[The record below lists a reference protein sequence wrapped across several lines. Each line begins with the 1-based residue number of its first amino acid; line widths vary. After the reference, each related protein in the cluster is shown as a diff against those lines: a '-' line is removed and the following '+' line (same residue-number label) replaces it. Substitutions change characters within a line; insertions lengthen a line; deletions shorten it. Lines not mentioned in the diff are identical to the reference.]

1 MKSNSITIGLVAI
14 VMLFLYTACGGSETE
29 TVDIQFDP
37 ETMPSMNTDSVTTLI
52 SDSGITRYKL
62 EADNWQVFDKAKE
75 PFWYFPR
82 GIYLER
88 FDSLF
93 QVEAKI
99 LADSAWN
106 YTDKKLWRLKGN
118 VDIRNMEGEM
128 FLSDEL
134 FWDQKSQRVYSDKY
148 IQIKR
153 GDTELKGY
161 GFESNQ
167 AMTEYR
173 IFRPHD
179 GRIPFKEE
187 PVDSEM
193 EQSIELK
200 PEVSVKPDIQNPAK
214 LKIDIIDKAVEPDS
228 MKMIDE

>member
-1 MKSNSITIGLVAI
+1 
-14 VMLFLYTACGGSETE
+14 MLFLYGACSSNDKEL
-29 TVDIQFDP
+29 VDINYDP
-37 ETMPSMNTDSVTTLI
+37 ETTPSMNTDSVITLI

-62 EADNWQVFDKAKE
+62 ETENWQVFDKAKD
-75 PFWYFPR
+75 PYWYFPK

-93 QVEAKI
+93 QVEATI

-106 YTDKKLWRLKGN
+106 YTDKQLWRLKGN

-134 FWDQKSQRVYSDKY
+134 FWDQKNEKVYSDKY
-148 IQIKR
+148 IEIKQ
-153 GDTELKGY
+153 DETELKGY

-167 AMTEYR
+167 EMTEYR

-179 GRIPFKEE
+179 GRIPFREE
-187 PVDSEM
+187 DE
-193 EQSIELK
+193 SIESL
-200 PEVSVKPDIQNPAK
+200 ESDTLITIGSDT
-214 LKIDIIDKAVEPDS
+214 LIES
-228 MKMIDE
+228 DE

>member
-1 MKSNSITIGLVAI
+1 MKLNSITIVLVTI
-14 VMLFLYTACGGSETE
+14 VMLFFYTACGEKDEDLVKVNSDFET
-29 TVDIQFDP
+29 T
-37 ETMPSMNTDSVTTLI
+37 PSMITDSVTTLI
-52 SDSGITRYKL
+52 SDSGITRFKL
-62 EADNWQVFDKAKE
+62 VADIWEVYDKAE
-75 PFWYFPR
+75 DPFWYFPE

-106 YTDKKLWRLKGN
+106 YTEKKLWRLKGN
-118 VDIRNMEGEM
+118 VDIRNMVGEK

-134 FWDQKSQRVYSDKY
+134 FWDQQKQTVYSDKF
-148 IQIKR
+148 IEIKR
-153 GDTELKGY
+153 GETELKGY

-179 GRIPFKEE
+179 GKIPFKEGMGE
-187 PVDSEM
+187 EDEEM
-193 EQSIELK
+193 EEIDVEIETIK
-200 PEVSVKPDIQNPAK
+200 E
-214 LKIDIIDKAVEPDS
+214 
-228 MKMIDE
+228 IDE

>member
-1 MKSNSITIGLVAI
+1 MKLNSIPVGLVAI
-14 VMLFLYTACGGSETE
+14 VMLFFYTACGSKETE

-37 ETMPSMNTDSVTTLI
+37 EITPTMTTDSVTALI

-62 EADNWQVFDKAKE
+62 VADIWEVFDKAAD
-75 PFWYFPR
+75 PFWYFPER
-82 GIYLER
+82 IYLER

-99 LADSAWN
+99 LADTAWN
-106 YTDKKLWRLKGN
+106 YTDKSLWRLKGN

-134 FWDQKSQRVYSDKY
+134 FWDQKEQRVYSDKY

-167 AMTEYR
+167 QMTEYR

-179 GRIPFKEE
+179 GKIPFKEDVDE
-187 PVDSEM
+187 PLEDDEPLKSEQPIKAA
-193 EQSIELK
+193 EPKPISIT
-200 PEVSVKPDIQNPAK
+200 
-214 LKIDIIDKAVEPDS
+214 
-228 MKMIDE
+228 DE

>member
-1 MKSNSITIGLVAI
+1 MKNSFKIKSNSITIVLVAI
-14 VMLFLYTACGGSETE
+14 VVLFFYTACGNTEAETI
-29 TVDIQFDP
+29 DLQFDP

-62 EADNWQVFDKAKE
+62 VADNWQVFDKAAE
-75 PFWYFPR
+75 PFWYFPE

-106 YTDKKLWRLKGN
+106 YTEKRLWRLKGN
-118 VDIRNMEGEM
+118 VDIRNMEGEK

-134 FWDQKSQRVYSDKY
+134 FWDQKEQKVYSDKY
-148 IQIKR
+148 IEIKR

-179 GRIPFKEE
+179 GKIPFKEDVEE
-187 PVDSEM
+187 PLDDQQEVD
-193 EQSIELK
+193 
-200 PEVSVKPDIQNPAK
+200 
-214 LKIDIIDKAVEPDS
+214 AVEPES
-228 MKMIDE
+228 ISIADE

>member
-1 MKSNSITIGLVAI
+1 
-14 VMLFLYTACGGSETE
+14 MLFFYTACNSKDKDL
-29 TVDIQFDP
+29 VDIQFDP
-37 ETMPSMNTDSVTTLI
+37 ELIPSMNTDSVTTLI
-52 SDSGITRYKL
+52 SDSGVTRYKL
-62 EADNWQVFDKAKE
+62 IAANWQVFDKAKE
-75 PFWYFPR
+75 PYWYFPE

-106 YTDKKLWRLKGN
+106 YTEKQLWRLKGH

-134 FWDQKSQRVYSDKY
+134 FWDQKNQKVYSDKY
-148 IQIKR
+148 IEIKR
-153 GDTELKGY
+153 EETELKGY

-167 AMTEYR
+167 EMTDYR
-173 IFRPHD
+173 IFRPHE

-187 PVDSEM
+187 EPFTNTESDSLM
-193 EQSIELK
+193 TIK
-200 PEVSVKPDIQNPAK
+200 PEEADILNK
-214 LKIDIIDKAVEPDS
+214 E
-228 MKMIDE
+228 

>member
-1 MKSNSITIGLVAI
+1 
-14 VMLFLYTACGGSETE
+14 MLFLYAACSSSDKDLI
-29 TVDIQFDP
+29 DINYDP
-37 ETMPSMNTDSVTTLI
+37 ETTPSMNTDSVITLI

-62 EADNWQVFDKAKE
+62 ETDNWQVFDKAKD
-75 PFWYFPR
+75 PYWYFPE

-93 QVEAKI
+93 QVEATI

-106 YTDKKLWRLKGN
+106 YTDKRLWRLKGN

-134 FWDQKSQRVYSDKY
+134 FWDQKEEKVYSDKY
-148 IQIKR
+148 IEIKQ
-153 GDTELKGY
+153 GETELKGY

-167 AMTEYR
+167 EMTEYR

-179 GRIPFKEE
+179 GRIPFREE
-187 PVDSEM
+187 DESFKSLESDSLM
-193 EQSIELK
+193 TIESDTLIN
-200 PEVSVKPDIQNPAK
+200 S
-214 LKIDIIDKAVEPDS
+214 
-228 MKMIDE
+228 DE